1 MLPLDCSLHVLKL
14 LSNFSLIQSVVTLV
28 TKYTFDIP
36 LLINEFISL
45 IELKRTTKQ
54 ITVKSR

>member
-14 LSNFSLIQSVVTLV
+14 LSTFSLIQSVVTLV

>member
-1 MLPLDCSLHVLKL
+1 MLPLDCSLHVLKF
-14 LSNFSLIQSVVTLV
+14 LSNFSLIQSVVTL
-28 TKYTFDIP
+28 KYTFDIP

>member
-1 MLPLDCSLHVLKL
+1 MLPLDCSLHVLKFS
-14 LSNFSLIQSVVTLV
+14 SNFSLIQSVVTL
-28 TKYTFDIP
+28 KYTFDIP

>member
-1 MLPLDCSLHVLKL
+1 MLPLDCSLHVLKF